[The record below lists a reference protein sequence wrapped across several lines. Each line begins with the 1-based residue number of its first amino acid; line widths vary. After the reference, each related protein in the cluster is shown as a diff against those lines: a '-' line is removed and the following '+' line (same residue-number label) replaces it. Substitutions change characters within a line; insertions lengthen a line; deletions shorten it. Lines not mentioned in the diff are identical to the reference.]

1 MSRPRKPLNVFVS
14 YAHKDERFRR
24 ELIKALAPLKR
35 EGLITHWDDVQIP
48 AGHAIDPLIA
58 DRLRTSDLI
67 LLLISND
74 FIASRYCYDVEMAAA
89 LERHRTGQALVVPL
103 IVRPTDWR
111 SSPFANLK
119 ALPTDGVP
127 MTSRKWRSLDEA
139 MTSVTGGLR
148 DAVGAFI
155 RFRQLRRRRL
165 PRPTDRKKNA
175 GSVNADMAAFRNEV
189 ANTYSLLGYRVS
201 DDPSVC
207 RQGTDLVCE
216 LALRG
221 TPVIRLLVRCEFQ
234 NTKRSSPSSLQ
245 PFLRDFLRL
254 KRSQSLVGAV
264 LIYDSARVTR
274 PTRSH
279 ASLRVMSMMELV
291 SELLNAKL
299 PLRQYVTSYERAEI
313 YSLYLSLRARRLA
326 AADKK
331 STNPQKGDRAI
342 IVDEFLQSWLTGK
355 GSLLTLLGDFGTGK
369 TTVLERLKYS
379 TANRYLAG
387 QSALVPIY
395 MSLRNFE
402 QVGHLE
408 RFVEDRVEQEL
419 GLRLTYHRF
428 VELLRRGTFVLFLD
442 GFDEMG
448 RQIDAETRRHHFQA
462 LLPLLLESHKTIL
475 SCRPAYFLTSTE
487 MNEVL
492 ALFSDYNPKPSA
504 HQLRSD
510 IGRAHAPFV
519 ESVRSW
525 IAADTKHP
533 QQEFGRV
540 ERLELLPLS
549 GSDIDRYV
557 ATTSVND
564 RFGVRSRIRKT
575 YDLEDLATRPILL
588 AMILKTLPELP
599 SDKEASPSVIYEAY
613 TSGWMSHDYGKGDT
627 RTLVPASEKRTFME
641 TLAWQMILTG
651 ETSLHFTLLD
661 PYLSAFFKASG
672 RMRDFIAT
680 HIQACSFLVR
690 DQDGVFS
697 FSHRSFLEYF
707 AACY

>member
-1 MSRPRKPLNVFVS
+1 
-14 YAHKDERFRR
+14 
-24 ELIKALAPLKR
+24 
-35 EGLITHWDDVQIP
+35 
-48 AGHAIDPLIA
+48 
-58 DRLRTSDLI
+58 
-67 LLLISND
+67 
-74 FIASRYCYDVEMAAA
+74 
-89 LERHRTGQALVVPL
+89 
-103 IVRPTDWR
+103 
-111 SSPFANLK
+111 
-119 ALPTDGVP
+119 
-127 MTSRKWRSLDEA
+127 
-139 MTSVTGGLR
+139 
-148 DAVGAFI
+148 
-155 RFRQLRRRRL
+155 
-165 PRPTDRKKNA
+165 
-175 GSVNADMAAFRNEV
+175 
-189 ANTYSLLGYRVS
+189 
-201 DDPSVC
+201 
-207 RQGTDLVCE
+207 
-216 LALRG
+216 
-221 TPVIRLLVRCEFQ
+221 
-234 NTKRSSPSSLQ
+234 
-245 PFLRDFLRL
+245 
-254 KRSQSLVGAV
+254 
-264 LIYDSARVTR
+264 
-274 PTRSH
+274 
-279 ASLRVMSMMELV
+279 
-291 SELLNAKL
+291 
-299 PLRQYVTSYERAEI
+299 
-313 YSLYLSLRARRLA
+313 
-326 AADKK
+326 
-331 STNPQKGDRAI
+331 
-342 IVDEFLQSWLTGK
+342 
-355 GSLLTLLGDFGTGK
+355 
-369 TTVLERLKYS
+369 
-379 TANRYLAG
+379 
-387 QSALVPIY
+387 
-395 MSLRNFE
+395 
-402 QVGHLE
+402 
-408 RFVEDRVEQEL
+408 
-419 GLRLTYHRF
+419 
-428 VELLRRGTFVLFLD
+428 
-442 GFDEMG
+442 
-448 RQIDAETRRHHFQA
+448 
-462 LLPLLLESHKTIL
+462 
-475 SCRPAYFLTSTE
+475 